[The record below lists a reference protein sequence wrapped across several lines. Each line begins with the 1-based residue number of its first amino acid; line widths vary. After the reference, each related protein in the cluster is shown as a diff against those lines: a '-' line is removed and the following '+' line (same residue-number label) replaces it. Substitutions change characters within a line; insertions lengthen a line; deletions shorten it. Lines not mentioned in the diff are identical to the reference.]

1 MRHPQLL
8 SASSCMLHARCF
20 ITAVSV
26 GWPALLPLLVHA
38 RVCAACFVL
47 YCCYVQGFLQIATA
61 WWLRRLVA
69 GLSVARS
76 AAVLRLLHCACY
88 QVQFWH
94 SSKTGWLACRLCT
107 ALLLLSGPLLADLHV
122 SQHACGLC
130 CLVLELHLSAPLEH
144 SCIMECHLGCG
155 VRVVG
160 TAYCVSWHRL
170 CVQPGG
176 CCKQCRAALRVQPR
190 ASPFDQQPCLLF
202 GCLLQ
207 SGIVC
212 APRLCLGPVT
222 LAGPVT
228 VQGCCRRVQKL
239 QLSGA

>member
-1 MRHPQLL
+1 MGWERRALAGT
-8 SASSCMLHARCF
+8 SVVADGRCR
-20 ITAVSV
+20 IAAVSV

-76 AAVLRLLHCACY
+76 AAVLRLLQCACY
-88 QVQFWH
+88 
-94 SSKTGWLACRLCT
+94 
-107 ALLLLSGPLLADLHV
+107 
-122 SQHACGLC
+122 QHACGLC

-144 SCIMECHLGCG
+144 SCIMECHQA
-155 VRVVG
+155 V
-160 TAYCVSWHRL
+160 
-170 CVQPGG
+170 
-176 CCKQCRAALRVQPR
+176 
-190 ASPFDQQPCLLF
+190 PCLLF
-202 GCLLQ
+202 GCLLH

-228 VQGCCRRVQKL
+228 VQGWCRRVQKL